1 MHKSPSERFSLCR
14 ERVHDDAF
22 EAQLALLMVAPLL
35 NNDLDALTVDYV
47 HKSGIF
53 LRRALTRYVTLA
65 LFRLLDKPNDSG
77 RTGITVSIYSLLE
90 MAKAESVLS
99 DAQYRNLVTEIEI
112 IKTSGAEGEY
122 DLVQSIRDLRNIQ
135 VAHSLIPWVP
145 TDNIYAHHLF
155 EFTEKIFD
163 YVVSLETMLATATGI
178 TLKRFAWERPNIWIK
193 CRPILACRGLEV
205 CLDVMATIFDPIELP
220 SGRNLVTRRDAA
232 LLITKLPEAE
242 QQASGRRTAAE
253 IPILIAENGGD
264 AMMAHIAMLRGYGDS
279 AGLHSHRNFDDS
291 ASSITRKMPG
301 YAACVATLV
310 KSACFESSEMK
321 LTAASRSSLAA
332 WPQNATSTLK
342 PSATRSATTGTKSE
356 SPATS
361 RMSS

>member
-178 TLKRFAWERPNIWIK
+178 TLN
-193 CRPILACRGLEV
+193 
-205 CLDVMATIFDPIELP
+205 D
-220 SGRNLVTRRDAA
+220 
-232 LLITKLPEAE
+232 
-242 QQASGRRTAAE
+242 
-253 IPILIAENGGD
+253 
-264 AMMAHIAMLRGYGDS
+264 LRGSAQTFGSS
-279 AGLHSHRNFDDS
+279 AGQFWHAVGL
-291 ASSITRKMPG
+291 K
-301 YAACVATLV
+301 CV
-310 KSACFESSEMK
+310 
-321 LTAASRSSLAA
+321 
-332 WPQNATSTLK
+332 
-342 PSATRSATTGTKSE
+342 
-356 SPATS
+356 
-361 RMSS
+361 